1 MRAQQNTAERV
12 VAMQRSLILVTV
24 LFSGCAHAQTEHVCN
39 YKQLVNA
46 SKPPHKLGL
55 LVTVDSGITFV
66 GSERTLKV
74 NVQSFDHG
82 GICSVPLDRV
92 TVTWNAVYGSEM
104 PLSPAGNLAVFRP
117 TLAGIYRL
125 MVTAESPPLESR
137 SELVSLPVITHEQNA
152 VWHLKNTLQTAF
164 SAEKARPPLTENL
177 EQYKALLRAAYARLE
192 AGEETDAIEQLEVFR
207 KRLLT
212 FHRGQSSW
220 AAVIAEV
227 DSLIE
232 GFREADHRFDNWAI
246 ETGGGPL

>member
-1 MRAQQNTAERV
+1 MHPQITSVLNWANPYSPKPNDIVANNAEK
-12 VAMQRSLILVTV
+12 V
-24 LFSGCAHAQTEHVCN
+24 LNYIEDINLEHEV
-39 YKQLVNA
+39 L
-46 SKPPHKLGL
+46 
-55 LVTVDSGITFV
+55 
-66 GSERTLKV
+66 
-74 NVQSFDHG
+74 
-82 GICSVPLDRV
+82 
-92 TVTWNAVYGSEM
+92 
-104 PLSPAGNLAVFRP
+104 FRP